1 MNSFDEIFERF
12 RREIRRLMREFE
24 KEFEEDRPMWTIDG
38 RLEPLISMQKFPDKY
53 VLLIDLPYA
62 DLKALSIDLRGRRV
76 IVECRLKEEI
86 RFSKW
91 TVTKETSFNKYYT
104 EIDLPED
111 INLTGAYIEKDDSRK
126 IVKIVVPRKRF

>member
-12 RREIRRLMREFE
+12 RREIRRLMRELE

-76 IVECRLKEEI
+76 IIECRLKEEI

-91 TVTKETSFNKYYT
+91 TVTKETSFKKYYT

-111 INLTGAYIEKDDSRK
+111 INLAGAYIEKDDSRK